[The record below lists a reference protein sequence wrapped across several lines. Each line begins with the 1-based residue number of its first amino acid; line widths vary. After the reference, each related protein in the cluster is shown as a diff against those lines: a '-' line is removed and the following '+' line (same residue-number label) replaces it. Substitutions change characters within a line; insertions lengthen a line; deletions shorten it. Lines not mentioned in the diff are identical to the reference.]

1 MQPHTRCRFGPA
13 SLVSLK
19 QQSEVVSF
27 LTSNAEYQQQT
38 LRQQSVVHMCWK
50 KGIAAWPNA
59 QTGRAAEELS
69 RNIVL
74 PPAWSARGWAKT
86 FGHDGGTKPQALK
99 NSRLKWP
106 KILVVVGTYA

>member
-59 QTGRAAEELS
+59 QQGRGPEELS
-69 RNIVL
+69 RHIVL
-74 PPAWSARGWAKT
+74 PPRGPRA
-86 FGHDGGTKPQALK
+86 GGGRPK
-99 NSRLKWP
+99 RLVTMVEQSLRP
-106 KILVVVGTYA
+106 